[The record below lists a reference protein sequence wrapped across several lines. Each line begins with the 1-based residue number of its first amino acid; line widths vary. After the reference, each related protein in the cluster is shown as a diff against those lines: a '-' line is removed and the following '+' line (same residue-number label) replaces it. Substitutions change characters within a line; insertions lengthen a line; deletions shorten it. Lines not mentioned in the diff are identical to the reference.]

1 MLPKWENLE
10 IEWMK
15 NVNGSAHL
23 QNNTTQTFFFFLDT
37 GHDRY
42 KSFQKFFVL
51 LETCPDNPL
60 NTFPIFQMF
69 SVHCSCTHP
78 LLHSSVRRNNEDNTC
93 SFHVFIHCRWTT
105 MNILVIHLPE
115 MAKKERQRKHLY
127 DRIGTPTVSSN
138 LGTPLPPSLA
148 LCVSVCV
155 YEYVCVWTGPP
166 CLPCLLHAAF
176 CRLEKVLVV
185 SLKYHFNYRV

>member
-1 MLPKWENLE
+1 
-10 IEWMK
+10 
-15 NVNGSAHL
+15 
-23 QNNTTQTFFFFLDT
+23 
-37 GHDRY
+37 
-42 KSFQKFFVL
+42 
-51 LETCPDNPL
+51 
-60 NTFPIFQMF
+60 MF

-105 MNILVIHLPE
+105 MNILVIHLLE

-166 CLPCLLHAAF
+166 LSALLAPCSVLPPREGAS
-176 CRLEKVLVV
+176 RLFEV
-185 SLKYHFNYRV
+185 SLQLQGLTPQVSPWLFTQSWCNSAGKTRLCHEYKARFHSNGVNFTSTLVLFWPASDRVSMWQKSSCKK